1 MNGIL
6 GLRFREPIF
15 RFYPLQELQLSTRIF
30 RIHQVPRMSPS
41 LAPSVMVYQP
51 LSVDIQQ
58 QSLPY
63 DTFSASYASKE
74 YEFLNRFVALRIR
87 NQSMSVYRCGQLSI
101 DKFRLFTDKLAYQIL
116 SVQVN

>member
-1 MNGIL
+1 
-6 GLRFREPIF
+6 
-15 RFYPLQELQLSTRIF
+15 
-30 RIHQVPRMSPS
+30 MSPS
-41 LAPSVMVYQP
+41 LAPSVVVYQP

-87 NQSMSVYRCGQLSI
+87 NQSMSAYRCDQLSI